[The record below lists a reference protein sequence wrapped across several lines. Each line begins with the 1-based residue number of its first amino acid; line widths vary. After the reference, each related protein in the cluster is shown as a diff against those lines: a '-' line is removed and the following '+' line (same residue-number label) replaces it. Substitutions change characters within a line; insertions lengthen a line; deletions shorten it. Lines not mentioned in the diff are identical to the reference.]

1 MIMRLFCLKTDAS
14 LVPVFIC
21 PRREVVIEQQQQQP
35 SEAPRLQYRR
45 LLGTVFKV

>member
-21 PRREVVIEQQQQQP
+21 PRREVVIKQQQQH